1 MTANND
7 IDVMMRLDVD
17 SIEALMP
24 LEALNMCI
32 DPFIDCIY
40 SIAYYSD
47 MSTTLCIVYT
57 AYTEYSIVE
66 APLDPIY
73 SIRGILTIVEE

>member
-47 MSTTLCIVYT
+47 MSTTLYTVY
-57 AYTEYSIVE
+57 AQ
-66 APLDPIY
+66 
-73 SIRGILTIVEE
+73 